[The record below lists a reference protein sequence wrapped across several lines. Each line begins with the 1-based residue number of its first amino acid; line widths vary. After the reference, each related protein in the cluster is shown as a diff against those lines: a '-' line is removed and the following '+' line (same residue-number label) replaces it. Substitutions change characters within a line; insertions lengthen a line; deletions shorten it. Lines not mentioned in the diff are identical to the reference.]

1 MLQQSQVLVTGTRI
15 DLRKRCRC
23 SDADSGDQIIGLTAV
38 LEPDGVTIQQ
48 SQNRLK
54 VAGQDGLIDIQISGF
69 GIGVESLDRAQMR
82 RSSIVSAVLEFE
94 LDVDERNEYGNDAAL
109 PACTSSGTR

>member
-1 MLQQSQVLVTGTRI
+1 M
-15 DLRKRCRC
+15 
-23 SDADSGDQIIGLTAV
+23 TAA

-54 VAGQDGLIDIQISGF
+54 VAGQDGLIDIQTSGF

-82 RSSIVSAVLEFE
+82 RSSIVSAVP
-94 LDVDERNEYGNDAAL
+94 DEHEVHGPLREWTPEAGLSNQWLGQLMNIYYMTCRL
-109 PACTSSGTR
+109 T